1 MDNII
6 KTLVAAKNRS
16 SLLSATVLS
25 TFLALG
31 STSKAADYTLTD
43 LGTVAHVDADSGAG
57 MDSWKVSG
65 AEQLVKQWFYY
76 RVGGTGFAMPINTI
90 SSSTHLG
97 GSANSLFLN
106 YANAQV
112 SLTITY
118 VLTGGGAGAGSADIQ
133 ETISV
138 QNVSNNSLDFHFFQ
152 YSDFNLV
159 GAAPDTVQFLGTD
172 SVKQTEGLFGIQEGI
187 ISPPSSHLE
196 AGYAGVGGTLDKI
209 LNTADYNLNDV
220 SGPLTGDV
228 TWAFQWDRSIG
239 AGESLT
245 ILKDKTL
252 IIPVIPEPSAMTL
265 LGLGLVAVG
274 SFRRRNVR

>member
-1 MDNII
+1 MDTII

-16 SLLSATVLS
+16 SLLYATVLS

-43 LGTVAHVDADSGAG
+43 LGTVAHVNADSGAG

-76 RVGGTGFAMPINTI
+76 RVGTGVSALPINTI
-90 SSSTHLG
+90 SSSSLLG

-106 YANAQV
+106 YSNAQV

-133 ETISV
+133 ETINV

-172 SVKQTEGLFGIQEGI
+172 IVKQTEGLFGIQEGI

-196 AGYAGVGGTLDKI
+196 AGFAGAGGTLDKI
-209 LNTADYNLNDV
+209 LNTADYNLNDNFG
-220 SGPLTGDV
+220 SLTGDV
-228 TWAFQWDRSIG
+228 TWSFQWDRSIG

-252 IIPVIPEPSAMTL
+252 IIPVIPEPSAMAL
-265 LGLGLVAVG
+265 LGLGLASVG
-274 SFRRRNVR
+274 AFRRRIAK